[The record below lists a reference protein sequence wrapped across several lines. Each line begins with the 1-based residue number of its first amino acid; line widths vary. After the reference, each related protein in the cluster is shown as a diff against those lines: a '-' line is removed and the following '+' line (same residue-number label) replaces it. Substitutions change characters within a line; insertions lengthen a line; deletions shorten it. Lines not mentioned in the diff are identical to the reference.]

1 MKKIGLLMTLF
12 YIGQILIGLGAG
24 FIILFP
30 DWYRLLGFIPYALG
44 YILNSTSFEILIAR
58 LKKCTNTI
66 DAINK

>member
-24 FIILFP
+24 FIILFQ
-30 DWYRLLGFIPYALG
+30 DWYRLLGFIPYIIG
-44 YILNSTSFEILIAR
+44 YALNSASFEILISR

-66 DAINK
+66 EDINK